1 VTGCIASNFDQKLER
16 SNSKMQTITIRVTT
30 ATIRRVVQ
38 LMPRLTHQSI
48 AQPIMT
54 GTRISNRN
62 GPAPAA
68 AQRAPMEPR
77 TPTLTEP
84 LTCTHISVPST
95 LT

>member
-1 VTGCIASNFDQKLER
+1 
-16 SNSKMQTITIRVTT
+16 
-30 ATIRRVVQ
+30 
-38 LMPRLTHQSI
+38 MPRLTHQSM

-62 GPAPAA
+62 GFAPAA
-68 AQRAPMEPR
+68 AQHAPTEPR

-84 LTCTHISVPST
+84 LTCTHIPVPST

>member
-1 VTGCIASNFDQKLER
+1 MGRIASNFDQKLER
-16 SNSKMQTITIRVTT
+16 SNSRMQTISTRVMAATT
-30 ATIRRVVQ
+30 RRVVQ
-38 LMPRLTHQSI
+38 AMPRLTHQSI

-62 GPAPAA
+62 GLALM
-68 AQRAPMEPR
+68 AQRAPTEPR
-77 TPTLTEP
+77 IPTLTEP

>member
-1 VTGCIASNFDQKLER
+1 
-16 SNSKMQTITIRVTT
+16 MQTISTMVTA
-30 ATIRRVVQ
+30 ATTRRVVQ
-38 LMPRLTHQSI
+38 VMPRLTHQSI

-62 GPAPAA
+62 GLTPAK
-68 AQRAPMEPR
+68 AQREPTEPP

-84 LTCTHISVPST
+84 LICTHIPVPST